1 MMLMDASFYFQI
13 ALCFLHLV
21 DATPTGISTAELT
34 RNPSDLTGE
43 NEIFKDLED
52 LNSLE
57 PISSRP
63 KTISEEYPGRF
74 PVFYFP
80 RHAELKDSFLDRANL
95 DLAVISG
102 PSISNTHV
110 GQEKNEKRVKCL
122 GSLPTTHPREREIL
136 GLDRQTHPSKKT
148 RQLRRRIHKKP
159 NIGDEEKGSINLT
172 GLNDFGL
179 KNWWKVLFRRTVRF
193 PPRNPES
200 TEQIKKDIYKRFE
213 LAKELSNTGYTPLQ
227 SEIPGDLPISIKW
240 RPTEID
246 AEGRNE
252 VLIRLTQRSLSRGG
266 LLWLGTLAQRVDPI
280 FQTLDLFHNAL
291 VSTGLDRSITGFAE
305 NFGRP
310 LLEWFRDLIFEQ
322 TGRDQVPL
330 IGLAR
335 LKLPRD
341 ESKAL
346 LSDAQIYL
354 SKMLSEEGINLHKSG
369 IVSVALMGYWCQ
381 ENVSKQGHMIK
392 VDVFWKAIAEALR
405 KIPKTNS
412 VEKLISSK

>member
-1 MMLMDASFYFQI
+1 M
-13 ALCFLHLV
+13 
-21 DATPTGISTAELT
+21 
-34 RNPSDLTGE
+34 
-43 NEIFKDLED
+43 K
-52 LNSLE
+52 
-57 PISSRP
+57 SR
-63 KTISEEYPGRF
+63 I
-74 PVFYFP
+74 
-80 RHAELKDSFLDRANL
+80 
-95 DLAVISG
+95 
-102 PSISNTHV
+102 
-110 GQEKNEKRVKCL
+110 C
-122 GSLPTTHPREREIL
+122 
-136 GLDRQTHPSKKT
+136 
-148 RQLRRRIHKKP
+148 KKP
-159 NIGDEEKGSINLT
+159 NIGEEEKGLINST

-179 KNWWKVLFRRTVRF
+179 KNWWKVLIRRTVRF
-193 PPRNPES
+193 PPQNPES
-200 TEQIKKDIYKRFE
+200 TEQIKKDIYQRFE

-246 AEGRNE
+246 AKGRNK
-252 VLIRLTQRSLSRGG
+252 VLIRLTQRILSRGG
-266 LLWLGTLAQRVDPI
+266 LLWLGTLAQRVDLI

-310 LLEWFRDLIFEQ
+310 LLEWFIFEQ

-354 SKMLSEEGINLHKSG
+354 SKMLIEEGINLHKSG

-381 ENVSKQGHMIK
+381 ENVSKQGRMIK